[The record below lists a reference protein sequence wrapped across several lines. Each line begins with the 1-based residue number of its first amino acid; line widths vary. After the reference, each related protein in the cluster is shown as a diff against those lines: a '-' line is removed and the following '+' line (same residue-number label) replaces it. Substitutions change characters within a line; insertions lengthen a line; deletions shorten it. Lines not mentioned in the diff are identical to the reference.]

1 MGTLLKRAHYH
12 SAGVLVLIVVLVL
25 VVILVVLI
33 LVLAAVVLIV
43 LILVVVLVLVV
54 ILVVLVL
61 VLLVDHDRSPPYLYL
76 RHHREAIFPRIS
88 GFILIFEK
96 ETYDQSGEDRS
107 GDPSGRSF

>member
-12 SAGVLVLIVVLVL
+12 SAGALVLVVVLVLIVVLV
-25 VVILVVLI
+25 ILI
-33 LVLAAVVLIV
+33 LAAVVL
-43 LILVVVLVLVV
+43 VVLVLVV
-54 ILVVLVL
+54 VLVIILVVLVL